1 LLGWKRNALCQT
13 PRFHFPPFCLF
24 PGAVCRIQRAAM
36 GSGLSIFRQNERCP
50 EMPLPSIFSP
60 AMLSRPVPGENF
72 LPSPGVLGTGA

>member
-1 LLGWKRNALCQT
+1 MDGSATRYAKRRVSTFLY
-13 PRFHFPPFCLF
+13 FCLF